1 MYNPY
6 VPNSF
11 VSKIKLKYDLST
23 VNMAFGEPAG
33 CIAAPKQSRRIIF
46 CHGGENLGVE
56 LLLCWTLA
64 PSIFSVNIRLP
75 VHPYPKVGHFLQARA
90 IVACKQ
96 TAYLLIRAESR
107 RQISWDRVE
116 V

>member
-1 MYNPY
+1 M
-6 VPNSF
+6 F
-11 VSKIKLKYDLST
+11 
-23 VNMAFGEPAG
+23 
-33 CIAAPKQSRRIIF
+33 RR
-46 CHGGENLGVE
+46 GGENLGVE
-56 LLLCWTLA
+56 LLLFSTLVRR
-64 PSIFSVNIRLP
+64 PSFRNVRLP